1 MYLFIMLV
9 RNRFLLNIPC
19 FISDNYLLVSVSLV
33 LIYFVIAFSVNLFLH
48 RIHSISF
55 ALVLAL

>member
-33 LIYFVIAFSVNLFLH
+33 LIYFVIFVIYYIFVIVQS
-48 RIHSISF
+48 
-55 ALVLAL
+55 